1 MKDAVPLSSGFI
13 VNAMTGSLPNCTHE
27 NADEYSCDSDSGDT
41 VILRDDDPL
50 DQCENGLSFVRFMSL
65 EGGATT
71 DGDLVTTTAA
81 RSASKSRLTPLPPGL
96 SFLHNHPHFLATS
109 IPPGSFMFTDCR
121 LQMSMDEQKLHQTV
135 ENSSNFSTPVSSSS
149 GTIAYLPQNFIEI
162 APKPISPPIH
172 TSTPPSHPLPTQIP
186 LPEKAL
192 GTNGHF
198 KHPKS
203 IQLSDL
209 RCKNREAARK
219 CRAKKK
225 NYIQQL
231 EHDFKDL
238 KEKYAILQQE
248 NDDLKRF
255 IFQHFGVNLTPKP
268 SSSKTSTTTATVTTA
283 AVPVQPSLPVVLNA
297 PSGVHVLPTGQP
309 ILLKVVSPQPQAQQQ
324 QPQHSLA
331 AATASERGDTESGNT
346 FKLSRNEFGL
356 VSAMYN
362 GLAANRGLISEVDAV
377 VAPHPAAAA
386 EAQRGEAAQRM
397 QSMRVLRS
405 TQGLHAPLRL
415 AMEERVMERMAPRL
429 PGIYAHHP
437 LAAQLSGALDTID
450 FCDIL
455 NSPEDAEVMVSPH
468 LLMERQQ
475 GIL

>member
-1 MKDAVPLSSGFI
+1 MAPRSLIELARATYRTGLALLSCFF
-13 VNAMTGSLPNCTHE
+13 VNAMTGSSPNCAHE
-27 NADEYSCDSDSGDT
+27 NVDAYSCDSDSGDT
-41 VILRDDDPL
+41 VILGCDDPL
-50 DQCENGLSFVRFMSL
+50 DRCEKGLSFDRFMSL

-71 DGDLVTTTAA
+71 DGDLVTTAA
-81 RSASKSRLTPLPPGL
+81 AKIASKSKLAPLPPGL

-121 LQMSMDEQKLHQTV
+121 LQMAMDEQKLHQTA
-135 ENSSNFSTPVSSSS
+135 ENNPNFSSPVLA
-149 GTIAYLPQNFIEI
+149 T
-162 APKPISPPIH
+162 PKPISSPPPPH
-172 TSTPPSHPLPTQIP
+172 PPPSQIP
-186 LPEKAL
+186 LSEKVL
-192 GTNGHF
+192 DTNDHF
-198 KHPKS
+198 RHPKS
-203 IQLSDL
+203 IQLTDL

-255 IFQHFGVNLTPKP
+255 IFQHFGVSLTPKP
-268 SSSKTSTTTATVTTA
+268 SGSKTSTTTTATAPAA
-283 AVPVQPSLPVVLNA
+283 AVPIQPSLPIVLNA
-297 PSGVHVLPTGQP
+297 PPGVHILPTGQP
-309 ILLKVVSPQPQAQQQ
+309 ILLKVVSPQPQVHQQ

-331 AATASERGDTESGNT
+331 AATASEGGDTETDNS
-346 FKLSRNEFGL
+346 FKLPRNEFGL
-356 VSAMYN
+356 VSAMYT
-362 GLAANRGLISEVDAV
+362 GLAGNRGLISGVDAAA
-377 VAPHPAAAA
+377 APHPAAAA

-405 TQGLHAPLRL
+405 IQGLHAPLRL
-415 AMEERVMERMAPRL
+415 AMEERVMERMVPRL

-450 FCDIL
+450 FCDVL
-455 NSPEDAEVMVSPH
+455 NSPEDAEVMVSPQ
-468 LLMERQQ
+468 LLMECQQ